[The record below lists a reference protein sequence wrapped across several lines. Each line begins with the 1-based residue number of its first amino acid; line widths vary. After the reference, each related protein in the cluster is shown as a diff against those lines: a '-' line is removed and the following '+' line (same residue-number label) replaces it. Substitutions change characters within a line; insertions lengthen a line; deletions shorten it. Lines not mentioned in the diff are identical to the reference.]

1 MITFQEFQRKC
12 KLSREA
18 IAFLKT
24 VPHLDYDQLQLRL
37 LDYQAQYGLISNEPL
52 WVLAILTDR
61 IEVVQRHFKD
71 AIAAIE
77 AQRQCTRSLSLALLV
92 EPPPTES
99 FVSTYCNNSPI
110 HLAAWVGSP
119 VIIAMLVSEFQF
131 PVDQVNDNGDSA
143 LLVAAKRQHTDLFF
157 QLLESYGMDPRQ
169 SNDQNCHPIH
179 VAAMHN
185 NKAMLSRLVNDYGV
199 SPECITI
206 NGETPLYYACRHGH
220 YELARQVLIES
231 MCVNPHVSTH
241 AGQTLVM
248 AAACSG
254 NLQIITYLVNTVKLP
269 VRAVDNENKNALSYA
284 VMHNHT
290 LLAQQLIEQ
299 YGLSPFVPGKSKLE
313 PRLIGFAKQYKP
325 MRQLLKIQAKQLYI
339 NYLYLIAKQ
348 HDQDAGPDELFQDLL
363 IHQSAI
369 LDLLLGEMVS
379 ESVRIKLLSQAQQC
393 NDDGD
398 PVGAL
403 SKLFHH
409 TKRGVPVRAGK
420 SGPCIAQIREELSAL
435 GSATECD
442 GQLQQVPGGFAV
454 ARI

>member
-18 IAFLKT
+18 VAFLKS
-24 VPHLDYDQLQLRL
+24 VPHLDYDQLRLRL
-37 LDYQAQYGLISNEPL
+37 LDYQAQFGLIANEPL

-61 IEVVQRHFKD
+61 VEVAQSHFKS

-77 AQRQCTRSLSLALLV
+77 AQRQCTKSLSLAVLV
-92 EPPPTES
+92 ESAPTET

-110 HLAAWVGSP
+110 HVAAWVGSP
-119 VIIAMLVSEFQF
+119 AIIAMLVSEFQF
-131 PVDQVNDNGDSA
+131 PVDQVNDRGDSA
-143 LLVAAKRQHTDLFF
+143 LLVAAKQQHTDLFF
-157 QLLESYGMDPRQ
+157 QLLESYGIDPRQ
-169 SNDQNCHPIH
+169 SNDQNFHPIH
-179 VAAMHN
+179 AAAMHN
-185 NKAMLSRLVNDYGV
+185 NKEMLSRLVNDYGV
-199 SPECITI
+199 SPESITI
-206 NGETPLYYACRHGH
+206 NGESPLYYACCHGH
-220 YELARQVLIES
+220 YELVRQVLIES
-231 MCVNPHVSTH
+231 MHVNPHVSTYT
-241 AGQTLVM
+241 GKTLVM

-254 NLQIITYLVNTVKLP
+254 HLQLVTYLTKTVKLP
-269 VRAVDNENKNALSYA
+269 VRAVDTDNKNALSYA

-299 YGLSPFVPGKSKLE
+299 YGLSPFAPGKSKLE
-313 PRLIGFAKQYKP
+313 PSLIAFAKQYKS
-325 MRQLLKIQAKQLYI
+325 MRQLLKIQAKQLYV
-339 NYLYLIAKQ
+339 NYLYFIAKQ
-348 HDQDAGPDELFQDLL
+348 HDQDVGPDELFQDLL

-369 LDLLLGEMVS
+369 LDLILGEMMS
-379 ESVRIKLLSQAQQC
+379 ESARIKLLSQAQQC
-393 NDDGD
+393 DDDGE

-420 SGPCIAQIREELSAL
+420 SGPCITQIRQELNAL

-442 GQLQQVPGGFAV
+442 GQLRQVPGGFAV